1 MKLLNFKEFKDNA
14 TTDVTLKDYLSY
26 LDSNKVEVEEAMTTA
41 RELGLG
47 TEVNEELVAK
57 IDFIDKLLEIIDAN
71 KRDIVMQSID
81 KLSLEDLQSLYD
93 NKIGQYER
101 ELEELKSNQDC
112 YNKKIS
118 EAEKAY
124 NKQMIEHGYCVD
136 NYDSSDTAEFFEMSV
151 SAHEYVKT
159 LMEQDKLD
167 EEDLRDK
174 LSIALHFETEMLG
187 KENED
192 EQKNRINDNIIKCM
206 IDGIVGLFVKCHKL
220 NRMLSDKSE
229 YIVNSLLADN
239 GISKIIIE
247 FFKED
252 ITENLFL
259 DIQNIDRE
267 NKDFFKKLPAPVRDK
282 LRYERFNGE
291 CYKGLFDYYYALING
306 AVDEFKPFDIEELSH
321 LYEEGIEIGKNIEL
335 VESKIELEK
344 QFIQD
349 KEKLRDY
356 LKEHIEL
363 EDTKAPSFVRLDNFV
378 QIAQGGME
386 NEMSR
391 ISSITEE
398 MDQNMANIK
407 RLEEILNTPTY
418 EEKDEKASLIPS
430 EMLIEPFVEVE
441 NARLDQIRIMIDT
454 QRELENIGEVIN
466 SLKSSKVKNIVSRSH
481 KQSLTKSIREYD
493 ACVLDTF
500 SKLDAEGIVLVEAP
514 NLIIDKENGEISA
527 ELSKNK
533 YPENFDDLSLVQHSF
548 WNLEEYIEEIEAY
561 GLAKKDDITKLVA
574 IQRHCVNK
582 LFNYSK
588 DGDGIYQ
595 FTIEDAERETLLNC
609 QESIV
614 LIAKA
619 LYEKRSAIS
628 QGKESEINHKID
640 EKTVAELRGMGLE
653 AFTKE
658 DLQRTIFSL
667 TRTNESLKNEKEL
680 LVSRCEDNMIEGIN
694 TVEEAIL
701 YRDMLIGINEY
712 SVSTDEILGVL
723 KTR

>member
-259 DIQNIDRE
+259 CYCDLESRKPWAQ
-267 NKDFFKKLPAPVRDK
+267 PA
-282 LRYERFNGE
+282 GT
-291 CYKGLFDYYYALING
+291 C
-306 AVDEFKPFDIEELSH
+306 
-321 LYEEGIEIGKNIEL
+321 
-335 VESKIELEK
+335 
-344 QFIQD
+344 
-349 KEKLRDY
+349 
-356 LKEHIEL
+356 
-363 EDTKAPSFVRLDNFV
+363 
-378 QIAQGGME
+378 
-386 NEMSR
+386 
-391 ISSITEE
+391 
-398 MDQNMANIK
+398 
-407 RLEEILNTPTY
+407 
-418 EEKDEKASLIPS
+418 
-430 EMLIEPFVEVE
+430 
-441 NARLDQIRIMIDT
+441 
-454 QRELENIGEVIN
+454 
-466 SLKSSKVKNIVSRSH
+466 
-481 KQSLTKSIREYD
+481 
-493 ACVLDTF
+493 
-500 SKLDAEGIVLVEAP
+500 
-514 NLIIDKENGEISA
+514 
-527 ELSKNK
+527 
-533 YPENFDDLSLVQHSF
+533 
-548 WNLEEYIEEIEAY
+548 
-561 GLAKKDDITKLVA
+561 
-574 IQRHCVNK
+574 
-582 LFNYSK
+582 
-588 DGDGIYQ
+588 
-595 FTIEDAERETLLNC
+595 
-609 QESIV
+609 
-614 LIAKA
+614 
-619 LYEKRSAIS
+619 
-628 QGKESEINHKID
+628 
-640 EKTVAELRGMGLE
+640 
-653 AFTKE
+653 
-658 DLQRTIFSL
+658 
-667 TRTNESLKNEKEL
+667 
-680 LVSRCEDNMIEGIN
+680 
-694 TVEEAIL
+694 
-701 YRDMLIGINEY
+701 
-712 SVSTDEILGVL
+712 
-723 KTR
+723 